1 MANYQSRLYD
11 AAAQTVQSAPGNDN
25 GCGCGGACGAQS
37 AYYGRGT
44 PACPS
49 CRPDPRFAPGGDRD
63 GCLSWR
69 ASVPWSI
76 SIGAL
81 STAPIVY
88 EPPRSVL
95 VTRAVCLISAPP
107 ALASNAVGL
116 SVTDSAGIDLWRAVD
131 AQAAG
136 PAAQTAP
143 LFVSMIPRGQSISV
157 TASMLATEVAAVSG
171 TLVLEGRSDALCG
184 AAAACLMPNGCRTYA
199 EGFFA
204 SVQNGGVP
212 SLASLSPRAPTEQHD
227 LLVSRWGA
235 NATGVTLATAQQG
248 ASLTQAIP
256 FEALMAQS
264 WLRRP
269 YLLREV
275 SQSMPLDLVWGGAS
289 SAAHTI
295 GLTISGRRLPG
306 TQGACR

>member
-11 AAAQTVQSAPGNDN
+11 AAAQPGAANDG

-49 CRPDPRFAPGGDRD
+49 CRPDPRFAPGRDRD

-69 ASVPWSI
+69 ASIPWSI
-76 SIGAL
+76 GIGNT
-81 STAPIVY
+81 STAPIVF

-95 VTRAVCLISAPP
+95 ITRAVSLVSVAP
-107 ALASNAVGL
+107 ALPNNAVGL
-116 SVTDSAGIDLWRAVD
+116 SVTDSAGIDLWRSVD

-143 LFVSMIPRGQSISV
+143 LFVSHVPRGQSITL
-157 TASMLATEVAAVSG
+157 TASMLAAEVAAVSG
-171 TLVLEGRSDALCG
+171 TLILEGRSDALCG
-184 AAAACLMPNGCRTYA
+184 AAAACLLPNGCRTYA
-199 EGFFA
+199 EGFLLPCGNG
-204 SVQNGGVP
+204 SVPTVT
-212 SLASLSPRAPTEQHD
+212 SLAPRAPVEQHD
-227 LLVSRWGA
+227 LLVSLWGA

-248 ASLTQAIP
+248 ASLTQAVP
-256 FEALMAQS
+256 VAGLLAQS

-275 SQSMPLDLVWGGAS
+275 SQSMPLDLVWGGSA